1 MSTPVDT
8 VMFELAE
15 SDIAPDLPD
24 ASGDTAP
31 VTCGELGCT
40 NPIVK
45 TGPGRPP
52 KYCPEHKTAKSRNTS
67 SQSATT
73 GKSWSQAREVET
85 LLTQYVVGVG
95 TGVKFL
101 NEFDGTVI
109 VQSGPAVVHELVELA
124 KSDKNLQ
131 KYLLWFATPG
141 RYGPLLMAL
150 GGVALPIMMNHDL
163 VPKFSLPGT
172 E

>member
-1 MSTPVDT
+1 
-8 VMFELAE
+8 
-15 SDIAPDLPD
+15 
-24 ASGDTAP
+24 
-31 VTCGELGCT
+31 
-40 NPIVK
+40 VK

-52 KYCPEHKTAKSRNTS
+52 KYCPEHKSVKSRGTS
-67 SQSATT
+67 SRSATT
-73 GKSWSQAREVET
+73 GKSWSQAQEVET
-85 LLTQYVVGVG
+85 LLTNYVIGVG

-109 VQSGPAVVHELVELA
+109 VSSGPAVVHELVELA

-150 GGVALPIMMNHDL
+150 GGVALPIMMNHDI
-163 VPKFSLPGT
+163 VPKFSLPGS

>member
-1 MSTPVDT
+1 MTTAVAT
-8 VMFELAE
+8 EMFELAE
-15 SDIAPDLPD
+15 SDIAPDMPD
-24 ASGDTAP
+24 DKAP
-31 VTCGELGCT
+31 LACQEDGCA
-40 NPIVK
+40 NGIVK
-45 TGPGRPP
+45 PARGRTP
-52 KYCPEHKTAKSRNTS
+52 KYCGEHKGAGNRSTGSR
-67 SQSATT
+67 SATT
-73 GKSWSQAREVET
+73 GKSWSQAKEVET

-163 VPKFSLPGT
+163 VPKFSLPGSN